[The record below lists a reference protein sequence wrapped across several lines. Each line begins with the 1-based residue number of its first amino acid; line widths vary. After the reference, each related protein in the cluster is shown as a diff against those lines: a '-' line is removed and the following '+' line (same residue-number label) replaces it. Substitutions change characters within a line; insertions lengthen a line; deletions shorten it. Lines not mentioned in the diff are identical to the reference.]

1 MDKRSIL
8 HTSARVVFIGASA
21 AIFLAIIEWVV
32 QFFDTSLIGNTYAA
46 GRILELSAT
55 LLIYV
60 LTVLVWEVLVELKS
74 RQT

>member
-8 HTSARVVFIGASA
+8 HTSARVVFIAASA
-21 AIFLAIIEWVV
+21 AIFLAFIEWGA
-32 QFFDTSLIGNTYAA
+32 QFFGTSLIGNTYAA

-60 LTVLVWEVLVELKS
+60 LTVLVWEVLAELKS
-74 RQT
+74 PQT

>member
-1 MDKRSIL
+1 VHHQSKGSRLLSL
-8 HTSARVVFIGASA
+8 STKAPHQAG
-21 AIFLAIIEWVV
+21 V
-32 QFFDTSLIGNTYAA
+32 QFLGNNLIGHACA
-46 GRILELSAT
+46 PGRIFELSAT

>member
-1 MDKRSIL
+1 MNKHDIL
-8 HTSARVVFIGASA
+8 HNSARIVFIGASA
-21 AIFLAIIEWVV
+21 AILLAFLELGA
-32 QFFDTSLIGNTYAA
+32 QFFGTSLIGNAYAA

-60 LTVLVWEVLVELKS
+60 LTVLVWEVLAEIKS

>member
-8 HTSARVVFIGASA
+8 HTSARIVFIGAAA
-21 AIFLAIIEWVV
+21 AIFLAFIEWGA
-32 QFFDTSLIGNTYAA
+32 QFFGTSLIGHTYAA

-60 LTVLVWEVLVELKS
+60 LTVLVWEVLAELKS
-74 RQT
+74 PQT

>member
-1 MDKRSIL
+1 MSTAKTPFQPVSWWNEHCSFLLLQDCASPIQRPS
-8 HTSARVVFIGASA
+8 SA
-21 AIFLAIIEWVV
+21 
-32 QFFDTSLIGNTYAA
+32 LIGHACA
-46 GRILELSAT
+46 PSRIFELSAT